1 MFLMASRGEGV
12 ARWLMVE
19 TGGKGQAE
27 GGRRKGGGGGV
38 TGEGGGGRGGGC
50 GNSIVRWWCG
60 ADGVGKDWLGRDW
73 LGKCVDVWLKK
84 HCYDCCGLVEAP
96 SESPEFRHW
105 LCGEQCGGWRGVVN
119 LGGLESGCSRLW
131 RGPAAMIEHRKT

>member
-1 MFLMASRGEGV
+1 VV
-12 ARWLMVE
+12 AVFWV
-19 TGGKGQAE
+19 
-27 GGRRKGGGGGV
+27 
-38 TGEGGGGRGGGC
+38 
-50 GNSIVRWWCG
+50 VRWAWNIRSLG
-60 ADGVGKDWLGRDW
+60 ADVGLNRLGKDWLGKDW

-84 HCYDCCGLVEAP
+84 HCYDCCGLVETP

-105 LCGEQCGGWRGVVN
+105 LWGEQCRGWGGVVN